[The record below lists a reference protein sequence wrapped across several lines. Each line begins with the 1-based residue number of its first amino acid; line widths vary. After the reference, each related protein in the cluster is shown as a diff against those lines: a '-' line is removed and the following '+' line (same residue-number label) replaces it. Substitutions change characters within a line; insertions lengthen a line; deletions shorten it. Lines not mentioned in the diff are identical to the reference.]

1 MPAWRGYGRITQVDA
16 RNVWPR
22 AGCAPRR
29 REGVEGLPLRYDC
42 LMSLLRTLAL
52 LLTAGALLDGAI
64 AADPPGSSNATA
76 PAEAIASRAV
86 MTGDQVVRILDETV
100 DWYRT
105 LGAQQQAATQPS
117 DLLILYANRQIADRA
132 IALAFELARANAE
145 LLSSEADVAQKA
157 AANAASS
164 PQAQHRVQQQLDGR
178 RAEIQAEIAS
188 MQRRLAAAPKAQ
200 EAEVKARISE
210 LQSELDLVN
219 ARRNLHGSMSQF
231 TYESDATGTGAH
243 ALKAHIDAIA
253 ASIPSASRGAGPVG
267 LAAGSAAGSAAASTA
282 SSPLSTESD
291 TGSGR
296 LGLWDLASNALR
308 LSDKL
313 RTIDMVDRR
322 TAALQN
328 TFTQIRTPPEERIKA
343 LSARGDALALQ
354 ADSSSGAD
362 LRSVR
367 DQIDTVAWLFKQT
380 ASILIPLTQEGV
392 LLDQYRRNLS
402 SWRDNAKS
410 QYVDALKALGVRLA
424 ILLALLAAVF
434 AAAEV
439 WRRGVIRYVQEP
451 RRRYQFLLVRRIVC
465 WALVVAI
472 VGFTFA
478 TDLGS
483 FATFAG
489 LLTAGLA
496 VAMQS
501 VLVSI
506 VGYFFLI
513 GKYGIRVG
521 DRVQIGSV
529 TGEVI
534 DLGLVRLHLM
544 ELSGQTPPGPT
555 GRVVALANSIVF
567 QASGG
572 IFKQIPG
579 VNLAWHDI
587 TLTLPPQADP
597 SAMKEKLL
605 AAANRVLS
613 EYSEDMARQTREIQK
628 TTSLHA
634 GGEVRAEAQVQLRFS
649 ASSVEA
655 LVRYPVQLQHA
666 AEIDE
671 RMSRELQKA
680 SVMEATH
687 NK

>member
-1 MPAWRGYGRITQVDA
+1 M
-16 RNVWPR
+16 
-22 AGCAPRR
+22 
-29 REGVEGLPLRYDC
+29 
-42 LMSLLRTLAL
+42 LML
-52 LLTAGALLDGAI
+52 LLTSGALLEAAI
-64 AADPPGSSNATA
+64 AADAPSSSNAA
-76 PAEAIASRAV
+76 PPANVIIASRAV

-105 LGAQQQAATQPS
+105 LGVQQQAATQPS

-157 AANAASS
+157 AADAASL
-164 PQAQHRVQQQLDGR
+164 PQAMQRVQQQLDAR
-178 RAEIQAEIAS
+178 RAEIQSEIVS
-188 MQRRLAAAPKAQ
+188 TQRRLAAASKAQ
-200 EAEVKARISE
+200 GVELQARIAE

-219 ARRNLHGSMSQF
+219 ARRNLHGSVTQF
-231 TYESDATGTGAH
+231 TYQSDANGTGAN

-253 ASIPSASRGAGPVG
+253 ASIPASSGHAASPGQGPGASSGPVT
-267 LAAGSAAGSAAASTA
+267 APTA
-282 SSPLSTESD
+282 SNPPSVGSD
-291 TGSGR
+291 NGSGR
-296 LGLWDLASNALR
+296 LGIWDLASNALR

-322 TAALQN
+322 TAALQT
-328 TFTQIRTPPEERIKA
+328 TFAQIRTAPEERIKA
-343 LSARGDALALQ
+343 LSARGDALAEQ
-354 ADSSSGAD
+354 ADSSNGAA
-362 LRSVR
+362 LKGVR
-367 DQIDTVAWLFKQT
+367 DQFDTLAWLFKQT
-380 ASILIPLTQEGV
+380 AAILLPLSQEGV

-402 SWRDNAKS
+402 SWRDNANN
-410 QYVDALKALGVRLA
+410 QYIDALKALAVRVA
-424 ILLALLAAVF
+424 ILLALLALVF
-434 AAAEV
+434 AAGIA
-439 WRRGVIRYVQEP
+439 WQRGVLRYVHEP
-451 RRRYQFLLVRRIVC
+451 RRRYQLLLVRRIVC
-465 WALVVAI
+465 WALAVAI

-483 FATFAG
+483 LATFAG
-489 LLTAGLA
+489 LITAGVA

-521 DRVQIGSV
+521 DRVQVGNV

-534 DLGLVRLHLM
+534 DLGLVRLHMM
-544 ELSGQTPPGPT
+544 ELSGHSQLGPT
-555 GRVVALANSIVF
+555 GRVVAFANSIVF

-587 TLTLPPQADP
+587 TLALPAKADP
-597 SAMKEKLL
+597 SAMKERLL
-605 AAANRVLS
+605 AAANQVLS
-613 EYSEDMARQTREIQK
+613 EYSEDMARQTKEIQK
-628 TTSLHA
+628 TTPLE
-634 GGEVRAEAQVQLRFS
+634 GGAAAQAQAQVQLRFS
-649 ASSVEA
+649 ASGVEA

-671 RMSRELQKA
+671 RMSRELLKE
-680 SVMEATH
+680 VMAAAAPA
-687 NK
+687 NALPSL